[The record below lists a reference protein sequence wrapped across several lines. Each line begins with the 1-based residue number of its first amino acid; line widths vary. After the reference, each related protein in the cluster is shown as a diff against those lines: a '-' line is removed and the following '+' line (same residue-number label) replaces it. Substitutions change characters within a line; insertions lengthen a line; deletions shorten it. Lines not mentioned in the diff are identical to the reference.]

1 MQPSKVGLVIVQL
14 HSNRMQPFKFNLLF
28 RQGMF
33 LSTPS
38 IHRLPS
44 IVTVHKSSFSPSPS
58 HPC

>member
-28 RQGMF
+28 RQDMF

-44 IVTVHKSSFSPSPS
+44 IVNVHKSSFSPSPS